1 MRYLGNAEA
10 AAARAGLEA
19 HGITHVVSA
28 AVTDGIGAV
37 FPDAFIYE
45 LVELPD
51 DSAAP
56 LRPCLARTSSFIAAA
71 LGAGQSV
78 FVHCK
83 VGTSRS
89 VSLVLHF
96 LMEHRGMSL
105 RAALLHVMAQRSV
118 NPHAPY
124 THPNRG
130 FMKTL
135 IEEEARMRGGAP
147 PSLSLQAYYDCYST
161 GRNLSPAEAAAADP

>member
-1 MRYLGNAEA
+1 V
-10 AAARAGLEA
+10 AR
-19 HGITHVVSA
+19 GITHIVSA
-28 AVTDGIGAV
+28 AVSDGVGAL
-37 FPDAFIYE
+37 FSDAFIYE
-45 LVELPD
+45 LVDLPD

-56 LRPCLARTSSFIAAA
+56 LLPCLARTSSFISAA
-71 LGAGQSV
+71 LGAGGSV

-89 VSLVLHF
+89 VSLVLYF
-96 LMEHRGMSL
+96 LMEHKGMSL
-105 RAALLHVMAQRSV
+105 REALLHVMAQRSA
-118 NPHAPY
+118 NPKAPY

-135 IEEEARMRGGAP
+135 IGEEARLRVGAP

-161 GRNLSPAEAAAADP
+161 GRNFSPAEAASADL

>member
-1 MRYLGNAEA
+1 M
-10 AAARAGLEA
+10 AR
-19 HGITHVVSA
+19 GITHIVTA
-28 AVTDGIGAV
+28 AVSDGVGALY
-37 FPDAFIYE
+37 PDTFCYE
-45 LVELPD
+45 LVDLSD

-56 LRPCLARTSSFIAAA
+56 LLPCLARTSSFISTA
-71 LGAGQSV
+71 LGAGHSV

-89 VSLVLHF
+89 VSLVIYF
-96 LMEHRGMSL
+96 LMEHKGMSL
-105 RAALLHVMAQRSV
+105 RAALLHVMAQRAT
-118 NPHAPY
+118 NPKAPY

-147 PSLSLQAYYDCYST
+147 PSLSLQVYYDRFST
-161 GRNLSPAEAAAADP
+161 GRNLSPAEAAAAGL